1 MNDHVV
7 KAGQLWE
14 DNDPRVESWT
24 NGGRRRLRVVAVGQP
39 GPNTARVVSWYEVP
53 DGEGGFKRMT
63 ADRPGVIKLRRF
75 VPSTTGYR
83 LIEEAGDVR
92 DSAERSDPSKSS

>member
-1 MNDHVV
+1 MNDQVV

-24 NGGRRRLRVVAVGQP
+24 KGGRRRIRVVAVGQP

-53 DGEGGFKRMT
+53 DGDGGFKQMS
-63 ADRPGVIKLRRF
+63 AERPGVIKLRRF
-75 VPSTTGYR
+75 VPSSTGYR
-83 LIEEAGDVR
+83 LIADVDPSR
-92 DSAERSDPSKSS
+92 VSAEEEQG